1 MGYTIENI
9 LEALNKHQVRATYSA
24 VAALLG
30 VHQRRVSH
38 LLGNRRPYASWVVA
52 KSTGMP
58 TGYLK
63 ANLHKEL
70 QSKPTIIEEPDELI
84 ALLTPAR

>member
-1 MGYTIENI
+1 MSYTIDDI
-9 LEALNKHQVRATYSA
+9 LEALNKHQIRATYSA

-30 VHQRRVSH
+30 VHQRRVSQ
-38 LLGNRRPYASWVVA
+38 LLGNRRPFASWVVA

-70 QSKPTIIEEPDELI
+70 QSNPNVIGNPDD
-84 ALLTPAR
+84 LLGLLDDDD

>member
-1 MGYTIENI
+1 MGYTVDDI

-30 VHQRRVSH
+30 VHQRRVSQ

-70 QSKPTIIEEPDELI
+70 QSKPTTIEEPDRLI
-84 ALLTPAR
+84 ALLEREH